1 MVSSLTKM
9 YILYWLTLF
18 FPANLHIFIWIKH
31 NQTSIS
37 FWIQGKMAHIS
48 VPKKLEKQFR
58 PSITQGSVY
67 MFANLIAVDTKQK
80 AYIYHHQDYMLQF
93 QHTSTVNRLQ
103 TRGGTIPRFAFNLCP
118 FDQLPSK
125 NIRSKPLIG
134 ISCPSIFTWNCLYR
148 YILTKLPFLQI

>member
-18 FPANLHIFIWIKH
+18 FPANLHIFIRIKH

-58 PSITQGSVY
+58 PSLTRGSVY
-67 MFANLIAVDTKQK
+67 MFANLMAVDTKQK

-134 ISCPSIFTWNCLYR
+134 ISCPSIFT
-148 YILTKLPFLQI
+148 

>member
-18 FPANLHIFIWIKH
+18 FPANLHIFIRIKH

-58 PSITQGSVY
+58 PSLTQGSVY

-80 AYIYHHQDYMLQF
+80 AYIYHHQDYMPSSN
-93 QHTSTVNRLQ
+93 TPRRL
-103 TRGGTIPRFAFNLCP
+103 IVFKHEEE
-118 FDQLPSK
+118 PSPDLHSIYAHLINFHQK
-125 NIRSKPLIG
+125 NIRSKPLIR
-134 ISCPSIFTWNCLYR
+134 ISCPSIFT
-148 YILTKLPFLQI
+148 

>member
-18 FPANLHIFIWIKH
+18 FPANLHIFIRIKH

-58 PSITQGSVY
+58 PSLTRGSVY
-67 MFANLIAVDTKQK
+67 MFANIIAVDTKQK
-80 AYIYHHQDYMLQF
+80 AYIYQQNKRHIYITIRTTCSSSNTPRRLIVFKHEEEPSPDLHSIYAHLINFHQK
-93 QHTSTVNRLQ
+93 TSAQN
-103 TRGGTIPRFAFNLCP
+103 
-118 FDQLPSK
+118 PS
-125 NIRSKPLIG
+125 
-134 ISCPSIFTWNCLYR
+134 
-148 YILTKLPFLQI
+148 

>member
-18 FPANLHIFIWIKH
+18 FPANLHIFIQIKH

-58 PSITQGSVY
+58 PSLTRGSVY
-67 MFANLIAVDTKQK
+67 MFANLIAVDTEQK
-80 AYIYHHQDYMLQF
+80 AYIYITIRTTCSSSNTPRRLIVFKHKEEPSPDLHSIYAHLINFHQK
-93 QHTSTVNRLQ
+93 TSAQN
-103 TRGGTIPRFAFNLCP
+103 
-118 FDQLPSK
+118 PS
-125 NIRSKPLIG
+125 
-134 ISCPSIFTWNCLYR
+134 
-148 YILTKLPFLQI
+148 